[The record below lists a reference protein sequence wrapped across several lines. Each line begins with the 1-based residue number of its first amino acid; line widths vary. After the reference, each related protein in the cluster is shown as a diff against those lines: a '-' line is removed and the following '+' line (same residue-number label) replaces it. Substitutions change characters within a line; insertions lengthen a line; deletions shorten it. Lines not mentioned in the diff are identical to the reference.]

1 MVAADRVTGGAGAS
15 PEPTSVA
22 RPYPKRP
29 PLDRDGPLK
38 DASAPTA
45 RRTDAGGA
53 VAIDGRESK
62 AERNLVGMGRECSR
76 DDLRV
81 ALCAS
86 GTTMDSQKGEEAMK
100 RRGFLRAGA
109 AGVFTAVASHRT
121 PRAAWGRE
129 SVVFEPETVDDAI
142 ANPGVGFETFHCFNR
157 DDRMVRAENY
167 PQCSIAYFRFYWDKL
182 EPRQGTYNFDLID
195 SLLQIGKACGQGL
208 ALRFMPT
215 ASANLNTGTPKWFV
229 ETGKG
234 FPYTKRGR
242 KGWAPDHN
250 DPYFLAK
257 QEELVTALGER
268 YNGHPGI
275 IRMEIGSVGFWG
287 EWHLS
292 HAEPAVPMISEENA
306 VKVIDLYLKHWNK
319 TPLAMLIGY
328 VPGLKYAVSKGTG
341 WRADSLGDYGHW
353 SDNWYH
359 MRDSYPRKLAEARA
373 ADAWKRGPVAF
384 EPPGSMRDL
393 ERYVPSKGGGYDN
406 MWSQALAWHG
416 SAYNAKSGSIPDA
429 QVPAMN
435 RFLKKCGYRLTLRRL
450 AVPQPPT
457 AGERHLQIAM
467 EFENVGVAPPY
478 RNYALAVR
486 LTGGAG
492 SIVLTSAARLPQ
504 WLPGRHKVEER
515 LVLPDTLSAGEYAL
529 SLAILDPSDRQPA
542 VRLANKGRDRHGW
555 YPAGKV
561 RVRATG
567 RG

>member
-1 MVAADRVTGGAGAS
+1 
-15 PEPTSVA
+15 
-22 RPYPKRP
+22 
-29 PLDRDGPLK
+29 
-38 DASAPTA
+38 
-45 RRTDAGGA
+45 
-53 VAIDGRESK
+53 
-62 AERNLVGMGRECSR
+62 
-76 DDLRV
+76 
-81 ALCAS
+81 
-86 GTTMDSQKGEEAMK
+86 MK
-100 RRGFLRAGA
+100 RRRFLRAGA
-109 AGVFTAVASHRT
+109 AGALAAAASHRT

-129 SVVFEPETVDDAI
+129 SVVLEPETVDDAI

-182 EPRQGTYNFDLID
+182 EPSEGKYNFDLID
-195 SLLQIGKACGQGL
+195 SLLQKGKEYGQDL

-215 ASANLNTGTPKWFV
+215 CPGDLKKGTPKWYMDN
-229 ETGKG
+229 GKG
-234 FPYTKRGR
+234 YGYTRKGQ

-292 HAEPAVPMISEENA
+292 HTEPAVPMISEENA

-319 TPLAMLIGY
+319 TPLAMLIGF
-328 VPGLKYAVSKGTG
+328 VPGLRYAVSQGAG

-353 SDNWYH
+353 SDSWCH
-359 MRDSYPRKLAEARA
+359 MVHAYPRKLKEAKAE
-373 ADAWKRGPVAF
+373 DAWKRGPVAF

-435 RFLKKCGYRLTLRRL
+435 RFLKECGYRLTLRRL
-450 AVPQPPT
+450 AVPELPT
-457 AGERHLQIAM
+457 TAQRQLPVVM
-467 EFENVGVAPPY
+467 EFENSGVAPPY
-478 RNYALAVR
+478 KNDVLTVR

-492 SIVLTSAARLPQ
+492 ATVLNSAARLRE
-504 WLPGRHKVEER
+504 WLPGPHKVEER
-515 LVLPDTLSAGEYAL
+515 LVLPDTLSAGGYAL
-529 SLAILDPSDRQPA
+529 SIAILGPSNRQPA
-542 VRLANKGRDRHGW
+542 VKLANKGRDRDGW
-555 YPAGKV
+555 YPVGNV
-561 RVRATG
+561 RVTAAE